1 MDQEITFEQAM
12 ARLNEIVQELEKNEK
27 PLNETVDLF
36 EEGLQLVKVCSSRL
50 QDFEQRVENLS
61 AKEAQGSDDGN

>member
-61 AKEAQGSDDGN
+61 AKEAQKSDDGN